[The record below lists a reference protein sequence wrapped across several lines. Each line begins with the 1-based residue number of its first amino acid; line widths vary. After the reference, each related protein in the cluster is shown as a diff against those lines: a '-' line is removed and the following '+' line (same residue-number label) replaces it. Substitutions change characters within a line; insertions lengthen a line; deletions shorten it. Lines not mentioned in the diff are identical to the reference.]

1 MEQPA
6 LDTSWTQGQER
17 NRSDTRSRG
26 LIRADVRTEGL
37 AVIMSKIE
45 VEMLERLCRA
55 GEVLDELKHNLKV
68 TPDGAVT
75 LSYITER
82 LDEALGGTSEV

>member
-1 MEQPA
+1 
-6 LDTSWTQGQER
+6 
-17 NRSDTRSRG
+17 
-26 LIRADVRTEGL
+26 
-37 AVIMSKIE
+37 MSKIE

-82 LDEALGGTSEV
+82 LDEALGGNSEV

>member
-1 MEQPA
+1 
-6 LDTSWTQGQER
+6 
-17 NRSDTRSRG
+17 
-26 LIRADVRTEGL
+26 
-37 AVIMSKIE
+37 MSKTE
-45 VEMLERLCRA
+45 VKMLETLCLV

-82 LDEALGGTSEV
+82 LDEALGGKSEV

>member
-17 NRSDTRSRG
+17 NRNHAGSHDLVRDD
-26 LIRADVRTEGL
+26 LRTEGL
-37 AVIMSKIE
+37 AVMSKTE
-45 VEMLERLCRA
+45 VKMLETLCLV

-68 TPDGAVT
+68 SPDGAVT

-82 LDEALGGTSEV
+82 LETALRGEQ